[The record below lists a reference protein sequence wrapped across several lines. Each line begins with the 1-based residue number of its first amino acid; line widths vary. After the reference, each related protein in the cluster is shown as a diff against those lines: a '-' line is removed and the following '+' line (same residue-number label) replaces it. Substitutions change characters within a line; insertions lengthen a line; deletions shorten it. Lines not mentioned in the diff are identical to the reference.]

1 MNMNLIENVR
11 LTLLVSLALLVV
23 ALLLRRFK
31 RNVLAKDLPAP
42 QHAELTDL
50 QVAYHPARL
59 RVEVTMPSRQ
69 ELHPGLVDRDHRTL
83 HDWSKLTLGA
93 GTHVIELDL
102 PSLADGEHFFQLATS
117 TQRTVRVFRL
127 QQR

>member
-1 MNMNLIENVR
+1 MDQDLIENLR
-11 LTLLVSLALLVV
+11 LTLLISLVLLLVAV
-23 ALLLRRFK
+23 LWRRFK
-31 RNVLAKDLPAP
+31 RKVIAEDLPAP

-59 RVEVTMPSRQ
+59 RVEVSMPSRQ
-69 ELHPGLVDRDHRTL
+69 ELHPGLVDRDHNPL
-83 HDWSKLTLGA
+83 HGWSKVILA
-93 GTHVIELDL
+93 PGTHVIELEL
-102 PSLADGEHFFQLATS
+102 PVLADGEHFFQLATS

>member
-1 MNMNLIENVR
+1 MNLIENVR

-42 QHAELTDL
+42 LHAELIGL
-50 QVAYHPARL
+50 QVAYHPMRL
-59 RVEVTMPSRQ
+59 RVEVFVPLDQ
-69 ELHPGLVDRDHRTL
+69 ELHSHLVDREHGPLYAWPSRNFAPGEHTF
-83 HDWSKLTLGA
+83 
-93 GTHVIELDL
+93 ELPL
-102 PSLADGEHFFQLATS
+102 PVLEDGEHFFQLSTA

>member
-1 MNMNLIENVR
+1 MNMIENVR

-23 ALLLRRFK
+23 GLLLRRFK
-31 RNVLAKDLPAP
+31 RNVLARDLPAP
-42 QHAELTDL
+42 LHAELIGL

-59 RVEVTMPSRQ
+59 RVDVLIPLDQ
-69 ELHPGLVDRDHRTL
+69 ELHTHLVDRMHEPLHAWPAKAFAPGEHTFELSLPTL
-83 HDWSKLTLGA
+83 
-93 GTHVIELDL
+93 E
-102 PSLADGEHFFQLATS
+102 DGEHFFQLSTS